1 LCDTRAR
8 SDIDQSLKNAKKPNS
23 ANQRTYFG
31 VLAYWR
37 IGVLAYWRIG
47 VLASL
52 REPLAK
58 NNRLSEVDQAI
69 DQKSRKFFSRIRIF

>member
-1 LCDTRAR
+1 LCDTHAR

-37 IGVLAYWRIG
+37 IGVLA
-47 VLASL
+47 SL

-58 NNRLSEVDQAI
+58 NNQLSEVDQAI

>member
-1 LCDTRAR
+1 LAYWRIGVLAYWR
-8 SDIDQSLKNAKKPNS
+8 I
-23 ANQRTYFG
+23 G